1 VPSSGEKCFPHMNRA
16 ACAPG
21 QDTET
26 KSRVIDSPHGQDI
39 SDPAIPSSG
48 RCAGPSS
55 HMTLF
60 QNHELMDPDQ
70 RLAGQATP
78 SQHRYKCRA
87 ENSTKYNKERRNV
100 EAKLSA
106 VEHVNAGGTCS
117 LTLPSSGR
125 SARLS
130 EHQTSSQKQTPA
142 WLTELST
149 KDIKQLVHPGG
160 VTRSLPGGRIAEKRW
175 CSVEHLHGKGACPST
190 VPFSGS
196 SPVVAPHAA
205 LSQNHEPMD
214 PDHMLFEQQL
224 PPSVFTA
231 VETFCLLPS
240 GYVSGMPQ
248 ARVGQNIL
256 DIASSSATGPRAFP
270 GYVLR
275 KINPDSAGC
284 SKQRT

>member
-1 VPSSGEKCFPHMNRA
+1 LNRVLQRRSPAWVAALTTKYMKDLINPGGKNDLLSVNAAPHLQRHDAETNPRLFENHTPQGTSSLALSSLGYSAAPASHATAMENHDPMDHDYDNDHDHSQRFTWQHVPSKPRRKEAVPSSGEKCFPHMNRA

-125 SARLS
+125 SARL
-130 EHQTSSQKQTPA
+130 
-142 WLTELST
+142 
-149 KDIKQLVHPGG
+149 
-160 VTRSLPGGRIAEKRW
+160 
-175 CSVEHLHGKGACPST
+175 
-190 VPFSGS
+190 
-196 SPVVAPHAA
+196 
-205 LSQNHEPMD
+205 
-214 PDHMLFEQQL
+214 
-224 PPSVFTA
+224 
-231 VETFCLLPS
+231 
-240 GYVSGMPQ
+240 
-248 ARVGQNIL
+248 
-256 DIASSSATGPRAFP
+256 
-270 GYVLR
+270 
-275 KINPDSAGC
+275 
-284 SKQRT
+284 